1 MKDQLEDEINWKKL
15 STKGKIWH
23 VIKVILS
30 LLIALTALAGV
41 LYIMF
46 LVFMMGAAVFA
57 VRDTILQDL
66 MPWIFG

>member
-1 MKDQLEDEINWKKL
+1 MKNQLEDEFNWKKL

-23 VIKVILS
+23 IIKVILS
-30 LLIALTALAGV
+30 LLVVLSALAGF

-57 VRDTILQDL
+57 ARDVILQDL
-66 MPWIFG
+66 VHWLLG